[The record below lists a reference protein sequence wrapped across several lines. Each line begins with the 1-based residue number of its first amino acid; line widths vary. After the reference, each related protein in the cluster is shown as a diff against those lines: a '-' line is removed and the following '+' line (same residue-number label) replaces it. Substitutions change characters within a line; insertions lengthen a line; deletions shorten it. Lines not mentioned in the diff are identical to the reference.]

1 MLICHLWQGQFIYW
15 SAMFVSIWN
24 LVFIS
29 AERYL
34 AVCHPFKYNNLTT
47 KKIIMILVGI
57 YLLNIPASWGGA
69 VQTRMR
75 NGICVSEFFI
85 QGPASKAL
93 FQYFAIAVFFFFWAL
108 PAMAICFFYGK
119 VVILMRQRQSNA
131 AFGSNTVIDKVSVAI
146 FGIIYLKNCFC
157 DIDLLQD

>member
-1 MLICHLWQGQFIYW
+1 
-15 SAMFVSIWN
+15 MFVSIWN

-47 KKIIMILVGI
+47 KRIILILVAI
-57 YLLNIPASWGGA
+57 YIMNIPASWGGA

-75 NGICVSEFFI
+75 KEACVGEFFI

-119 VVILMRQRQSNA
+119 VVFVMKKRQSNA
-131 AFGSNTVIDKVSVAI
+131 AFGSNTVIDKVSITFLYYHYA
-146 FGIIYLKNCFC
+146 
-157 DIDLLQD
+157 

>member
-1 MLICHLWQGQFIYW
+1 MLICHLWHGQFIYW

-57 YLLNIPASWGGA
+57 YFMNIPASWGGA

-75 NGICVSEFFI
+75 NGTCVSEFFI

-119 VVILMRQRQSNA
+119 VVILMRNRQSNA
-131 AFGSNTVIDKVSVAI
+131 AFGSNTVIDKVSVAHL
-146 FGIIYLKNCFC
+146 FEELFA
-157 DIDLLQD
+157 